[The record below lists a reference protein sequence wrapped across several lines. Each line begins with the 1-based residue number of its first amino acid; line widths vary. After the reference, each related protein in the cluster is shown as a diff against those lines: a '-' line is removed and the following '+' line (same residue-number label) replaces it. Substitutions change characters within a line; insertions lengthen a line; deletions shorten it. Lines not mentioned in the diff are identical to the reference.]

1 MANLAPPLKEKK
13 AEDNLEYGSK
23 KYFKQSFKD
32 YADIVEKGLK
42 EGYKNLTQSDINILS
57 RRFNDLKLY
66 DFDGKDKDVASAKKQ
81 MKSIVKEYMINKSIQ
96 SDGIDAN
103 IPRLKKKKFK
113 DV

>member
-1 MANLAPPLKEKK
+1 MSDK

-23 KYFKQSFKD
+23 KYFKQSFKN

-42 EGYKNLTQSDINILS
+42 EGHGKLTQSDINILS

-81 MKSIVKEYMINKSIQ
+81 MKSIVKEYMLNKSIQ
-96 SDGIDAN
+96 SDGIDTN